1 MLASGKAIEFDA
13 DFEIGGS
20 ANIAG
25 LRAVS
30 RNVASGID
38 WYILTVLY
46 P

>member
-1 MLASGKAIEFDA
+1 MLASGQAIKFDA

-20 ANIAG
+20 AIIAG
-25 LRAVS
+25 LRVVS
-30 RNVASGID
+30 RNMASGID